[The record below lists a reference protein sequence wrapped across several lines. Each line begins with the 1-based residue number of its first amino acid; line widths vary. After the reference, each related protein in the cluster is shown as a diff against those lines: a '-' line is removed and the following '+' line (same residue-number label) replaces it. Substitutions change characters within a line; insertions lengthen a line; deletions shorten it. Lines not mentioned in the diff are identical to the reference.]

1 MSSQKTGSNKPT
13 KRPEQQRRERPHLSP
28 AIMKVAKSN
37 LKEFETKS
45 DEAFLV
51 RADMDRKLSSL

>member
-1 MSSQKTGSNKPT
+1 MNKQHTTVKRET
-13 KRPEQQRRERPHLSP
+13 KKHHEKPHISKATLN
-28 AIMKVAKSN
+28 VAKAN
-37 LKEFETKS
+37 LREFESKA

>member
-1 MSSQKTGSNKPT
+1 MRKQDTTLKKET
-13 KRPEQQRRERPHLSP
+13 KRHHEKPHFSKATLS
-28 AIMKVAKSN
+28 VAKAN
-37 LKEFETKS
+37 LKEFESKT